1 MLASV
6 RGKLGVISMDAQFLL
21 QLVQAAV
28 VVIGVGFAAYELR
41 KYREE
46 RNREAALELVHTF
59 QTPEFAKALLIVCGL
74 PDGLSQAEIEAH
86 AGEDFY
92 LVYGMVT
99 TWESIGILVHRG
111 EMSID
116 LVDDFFSGPILLSW
130 RKLQGYFFDQ
140 RRETD
145 RETWVSGSSG
155 WRSGSPNGKP
165 RRPRCPRICSSGTG
179 DRVERCRPYLSTST
193 DRTPP

>member
-74 PDGLSQAEIEAH
+74 PDGLSKAEIEAH

-130 RKLQGYFFDQ
+130 QKLQRYFFDL

-145 RETWVSGSSG
+145 RETWGEWFQWLAERFAEREAAAPPVPAHLQFRD
-155 WRSGSPNGKP
+155 W
-165 RRPRCPRICSSGTG
+165 RPR
-179 DRVERCRPYLSTST
+179 
-193 DRTPP
+193 

>member
-1 MLASV
+1 
-6 RGKLGVISMDAQFLL
+6 MDAELLL
-21 QLVQAAV
+21 QSVQAAV
-28 VVIGVGFAAYELR
+28 VVSGVGFAVYELR

-59 QTPEFAKALLIVCGL
+59 QTPEFAKALLIVCDL
-74 PDGLSQAEIEAH
+74 PDGLSKAEVEAEV
-86 AGEDFY
+86 GEDFY
-92 LVYGMVT
+92 LLYAMVT

-140 RRETD
+140 RREAD
-145 RETWVSGSSG
+145 RETWGEWFQWLAERFAEREAAAPPVPAHLQFRD
-155 WRSGSPNGKP
+155 W
-165 RRPRCPRICSSGTG
+165 RPR
-179 DRVERCRPYLSTST
+179 
-193 DRTPP
+193 